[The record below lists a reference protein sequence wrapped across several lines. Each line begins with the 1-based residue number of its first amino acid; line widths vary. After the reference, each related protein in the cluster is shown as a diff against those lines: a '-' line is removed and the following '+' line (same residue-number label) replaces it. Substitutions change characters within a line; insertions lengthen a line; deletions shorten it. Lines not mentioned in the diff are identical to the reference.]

1 MTDELAENNH
11 ALYIYCLATQQCR
24 SLMQELTGVDV
35 RYPVIAL
42 EDEANQDNVIAVIGE
57 VDPAE
62 FSEEN
67 LRTISWLGIRAQR
80 HEAVVAQ
87 VMAVSPVLPVKF
99 GTLFRSTVSLKAF
112 LAQHHLAIVQ
122 ALNML
127 EGKTEWSVKGYLV
140 EEQAR
145 PVVVA
150 AYLEIQSQFA
160 AMSPSPGARYI
171 QQRQLEIKTEAAM
184 RTWLARA
191 NEQLKG
197 SLIPYAMAST
207 ELRCHSSA
215 VTGRPARMVFN
226 TSFLLDDAALNP
238 FRAALGEQQLIYQG
252 SGLTF
257 ELQGPWPPYNFC
269 PTLAETAP

>member
-1 MTDELAENNH
+1 MTDELVENNH
-11 ALYIYCLATQQCR
+11 ALYLYCLATQQCR
-24 SLMQELTGVDV
+24 PLMQELTGVDV
-35 RYPVIAL
+35 RYPVTAL
-42 EDEANQDNVIAVIGE
+42 EDEANQDNVVAVIGE

-67 LRTISWLGIRAQR
+67 LRTISWLGSRAQR

-87 VMAVSPVLPVKF
+87 VMGASSVLPVKF
-99 GTLFRSTVSLKAF
+99 GTLFRSHNSLKAF

-122 ALNML
+122 ALNSL
-127 EGKTEWSVKGYLV
+127 QGKTEWSVKGYLV

-145 PVVVA
+145 PIVVA
-150 AYLEIQSQFA
+150 ADLEIQSQLA

-171 QQRQLEIKTEAAM
+171 QQRQLEIKTEAAI

-191 NEQLKG
+191 NEQLK
-197 SLIPYAMAST
+197 STLVQHAMAST

-215 VTGRPARMVFN
+215 VTGRPARMAFN
-226 TSFLLDDAALNP
+226 TSFLLDESAFSH
-238 FRAALGEQQLIYQG
+238 FRAAFSEQQLKYQG

-269 PTLAETAP
+269 PTLAEAAA